1 MKAFGYLRKVGMAF
15 FFVNNI
21 GERSIMMQKSLI
33 LFAVV
38 FLLFFGMSSICAYG
52 EDSTQSND
60 MDLKREVGDLINKV
74 DGLEKKIGQNEIKE
88 SQYLQSAISAL
99 EITGGISAGFFY
111 ASNPGKDESDNE
123 FLLSNFLVELSPKDK
138 TLPVGFVAAFGETST
153 PSLLDTPKNNNRFD
167 IEYASLIL
175 RPITG
180 LSLETGL
187 LQPNAGYEN
196 SYTYNNKNITHGVV
210 ASQQPYNAYGARLG
224 YDFDGLH
231 LCAGYYKQ
239 RLNDQE
245 YVVNGSSAPDSW
257 EIGLGGSV
265 FDYKLSVYHYHLEG
279 LRNLTGAVVEHTIK
293 NIYVAFNLD
302 YWVWDGSM
310 KSVHPSES
318 SIGGAIYVCPSFGKF
333 SIPLRL
339 EYIDQGESEIY
350 IESINAKHIY
360 TATISPTYH
369 ILDNAYLRVELSYV
383 KADSA
388 FADKSGNLENE
399 RIYLAAEIGYLF

>member
-1 MKAFGYLRKVGMAF
+1 MAF
-15 FFVNNI
+15 FFVNKNNI
-21 GERSIMMQKSLI
+21 RERSMVMQKNLI
-33 LFAVV
+33 LFALVP
-38 FLLFFGMSSICAYG
+38 LLFFGMSDLCVYG
-52 EDSTQSND
+52 EDSTQRDN

-74 DGLEKKIGQNEIKE
+74 NSLEKKMGENETKQGQF
-88 SQYLQSAISAL
+88 LQSAISAL
-99 EITGGISAGFFY
+99 EITGGVSAGYFY
-111 ASNPGKDESDNE
+111 ASNPGKDESDNQ

-196 SYTYNNKNITHGVV
+196 SYTYNNKNITHGVI

-224 YDFDGLH
+224 YDFSGLH

-239 RLNDQE
+239 RLSDQE
-245 YVVNGSSAPDSW
+245 YVVDESSAPDSW

-265 FDYKLSVYHYHLEG
+265 FDSKFGVYHYHLEG
-279 LRNLTGAVVEHTIK
+279 QRNLTGAVIEYTIK
-293 NIYVAFNLD
+293 NVYVAFNLD

-310 KSVHPSES
+310 KSVHSSES

-333 SIPLRL
+333 SIPVRL
-339 EYIDQGESEIY
+339 EYVDQGESEIY
-350 IESINAKHIY
+350 IESIDAKHIY

-369 ILDNAYLRVELSYV
+369 FLDNAYLRAELSYV

-388 FADKSGNLENE
+388 FADKSGNLQNE